1 MRGSRA
7 SRGSNSSGSTSVD
20 VDPIRFVIQGD
31 LHIAIDGVFLHRTKR
46 LPPVDDIGV
55 TPAAAFI
62 AYCARA
68 RVIDA
73 IKVGDWLVHRGHLT
87 IAEVRALALREL
99 WRPGAHEAIWILEHL
114 DGDARSLPE
123 SEVRALLEFAGLTSP
138 EVNVAIDDG
147 PEAQVICDLVFRR
160 WRTVVEHEGAHHQ
173 ADREQYN
180 RDLGRYAWMR
190 RRNVG
195 YVQSTHEKLRQPRTL
210 VGEVFVELRSHGYD
224 GRRTSTTAGSAVPGR
239 QVSARDSP
247 AAVTWLVDGRRARP
261 PPRTDASAGDQ
272 RVISVS
278 ATETNSSDRY
288 RFEEWNSSIG
298 RMTDSS
304 SVPIER
310 RHISTACTMKATPS
324 TAAATG

>member
-1 MRGSRA
+1 M
-7 SRGSNSSGSTSVD
+7 TV
-20 VDPIRFVIQGD
+20 
-31 LHIAIDGVFLHRTKR
+31 
-46 LPPVDDIGV
+46 
-55 TPAAAFI
+55 
-62 AYCARA
+62 
-68 RVIDA
+68 
-73 IKVGDWLVHRGHLT
+73 
-87 IAEVRALALREL
+87 AEVRALALREL
-99 WRPGAHEAIWILEHL
+99 WRAGAQEAIWILEHL

-173 ADREQYN
+173 EDREQYN

-190 RRNVG
+190 RHDVG
-195 YVQSTHEKLRQPRTL
+195 YVQSTHEKLRHPRTL
-210 VGEVFVELRSHGYD
+210 VGEVFVELRRPRV
-224 GRRTSTTAGSAVPGR
+224 RRSAAELRRPL
-239 QVSARDSP
+239 A
-247 AAVTWLVDGRRARP
+247 AAVQRAASVLGPRQLP
-261 PPRTDASAGDQ
+261 AGGELGTVRSVKPCQAHRCPGPRTADQ
-272 RVISVS
+272 RVISGSS

-288 RFEEWNSSIG
+288 RFEEWKSSMG

-310 RHISTACTMKATPS
+310 RHISTACTRKATPS

>member
-1 MRGSRA
+1 MRLLPPELLSGPFLRSHAQQLGVTDRVLERRFARIHPRVWCHRDHRMTQSDRVLAAALAMPSRA
-7 SRGSNSSGSTSVD
+7 RLTGISRIQQLGLDFGR
-20 VDPIRFVIQGD
+20 VDPIRFVVQGD
-31 LHIAIDGVFLHRTKR
+31 LHIAMDGVFLHRTKR

-224 GRRTSTTAGSAVPGR
+224 G
-239 QVSARDSP
+239 
-247 AAVTWLVDGRRARP
+247 P
-261 PPRTDASAGDQ
+261 PPSFDDRWLTLFAKLSTVLGPRHR
-272 RVISVS
+272 RVS
-278 ATETNSSDRY
+278 
-288 RFEEWNSSIG
+288 G
-298 RMTDSS
+298 
-304 SVPIER
+304 
-310 RHISTACTMKATPS
+310 
-324 TAAATG
+324 